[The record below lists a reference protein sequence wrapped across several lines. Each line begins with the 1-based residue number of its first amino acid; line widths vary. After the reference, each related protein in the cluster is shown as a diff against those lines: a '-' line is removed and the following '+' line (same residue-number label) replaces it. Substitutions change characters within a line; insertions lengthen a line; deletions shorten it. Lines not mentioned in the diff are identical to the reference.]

1 MLICN
6 AIHKNIR
13 IFSISVNFHA
23 MRICI
28 FASILDVPL
37 PIANQSILQITWNN
51 ISSNNFEALEMILT
65 SGMRNDD
72 FYKSGFVEFFFSI
85 SVPRSLDLILRYTS
99 E

>member
-23 MRICI
+23 MQIGI

-51 ISSNNFEALEMILT
+51 ISNTEQQFWS
-65 SGMRNDD
+65 S
-72 FYKSGFVEFFFSI
+72 
-85 SVPRSLDLILRYTS
+85 
-99 E
+99 